1 MKTKVMIIGAGPY
14 GISLAYELWR
24 LKVPFVIAG
33 QPFSLWF
40 NHTLGSMSIRS
51 DSHTSE
57 IYTRQDVFNIKRYI
71 KQKFPDRANELLKK
85 RIPTTV
91 FRDYLQ
97 DVLTRLPFPIERQK
111 VLNVTKQ
118 GPFFVHTLED
128 GQEVISEASV
138 VATGIENHRVIP
150 DSLTS
155 LSADRMM
162 HSWQVADYEKMQN
175 KHLLV
180 VGAGQSAA
188 ECVAHLSGVNQITW
202 VMRMNPVFYSE
213 PINLPK
219 PVFKFILYGSPL
231 FYFVPQQVKSLL
243 GKKFVETTIT
253 PDMKELWES
262 DRTRIVYADVNDLK
276 LYEDEGGK
284 VKSGMLN
291 PAFDG
296 VIAATGFLYRLDA
309 LHFIDK
315 DLKLSIQVKNG
326 IPIINYR
333 FQTSIEKL
341 YMVGGITETHYG
353 PAQRFMMGAR
363 HATLTLGRELKR

>member
-33 QPFSLWF
+33 HPFSLWF
-40 NHTLGSMSIRS
+40 DHTLGSMSIRS
-51 DSHTSE
+51 DRHTSE
-57 IYTRQDVFNIKRYI
+57 IYTRQDVFNMKRYI
-71 KQKFPDRANELLKK
+71 MRKFPDRADELLSK

-97 DVLTRLPFPIERQK
+97 DVLDRLPFPIERQK
-111 VLNVTKQ
+111 VMTVRKQ
-118 GPFFVHTLED
+118 GTSFVHTLED
-128 GQEVISEASV
+128 GLEVISEASV

-150 DSLTS
+150 DGLTS

-162 HSWQVADYEKMQN
+162 HSWQVADYEKVKN
-175 KHLLV
+175 KHLLI

-188 ECVAHLSGVNQITW
+188 ECAAHLSGENQVTW
-202 VMRMNPVFYSE
+202 VMRKKPVFYSE

-219 PVFKFILYGSPL
+219 PVFKFILYGSPY
-231 FYFVPQQVKSLL
+231 FYFVPQRVKSLL

-253 PDMKELWES
+253 PDMKGIWES
-262 DRTRIVYADVNDLK
+262 DRIRIVYADVNDLK

-284 VKSGMLN
+284 VQSDVLQA
-291 PAFDG
+291 AFDG
-296 VIAATGFLYRLDA
+296 VIAATGFQYRLDA
-309 LHFIDK
+309 LHFLHK

-326 IPIINYR
+326 IPIINFR
-333 FQTSIEKL
+333 FQTSVKKL
-341 YMVGGITETHYG
+341 YMVGGITENHYG

-363 HATLTLGRELKR
+363 HAVLTLGRELSR